1 MSNKPF
7 PPFTCTYSPN
17 IPEFLWQLNASIVLS
32 TYQAGKMVFL
42 SAANKENLIQLP
54 RNFKKAMGIA
64 LKDNYLA
71 IATESSVIV
80 FAHDRTLA
88 PRYPLKPN
96 TYETLFVPRAT
107 YYTGILDLH
116 DLEWGN
122 EGLWAVNT
130 QFSCLSLIND
140 QYSFQPKWQ
149 PHFISKLEPGDR
161 CHLNGL
167 AMQNGKPKYVTALG
181 TTDEPMKWR
190 ENKVKGGV
198 LIDVDTNEFVAQEL
212 GMPHTPKI
220 YKNKV
225 LVLESATGSL
235 TEIDPQTGKKEMLYK
250 FPGFVRG
257 LSIYEDYAFVG
268 LSKIRTSSK
277 TFSDLPIS
285 KESLFSGV
293 AIMYLP
299 HRSIVGYVR
308 YEASVEEI
316 YSVQVLPNV
325 RRAGMVS
332 MDKDD
337 HNYCIVTPTETFWA
351 VRNDEHTTLPNK
363 QQDGGINFSYSN

>member
-1 MSNKPF
+1 MSNKPY

-32 TYQAGKMVFL
+32 TYQAGKLVFL
-42 SAANKENLIQLP
+42 SPANQESLTQLP
-54 RNFKKAMGIA
+54 RSFKKAMGIA

-80 FAHDRTLA
+80 YGHDKSLA
-88 PRYPLKPN
+88 ARYPAKPN
-96 TYETLFVPRAT
+96 TYETLYVPRAS

-122 EGLWAVNT
+122 DGLWAINT

-140 QYSFQPKWQ
+140 QYSFEPKWK
-149 PHFISKLEPGDR
+149 PKFISKLEPGDR

-167 AMQNGKPKYVTALG
+167 AMLDGKPKYVTALG

-198 LIDVDTNEFVAQEL
+198 LMDVNSGEIVATEL
-212 GMPHTPKI
+212 GMPHTPKM
-220 YKNKV
+220 YKDKV
-225 LVLESATGSL
+225 LVLQSATGEL
-235 TEIDPQTGKKEMLYK
+235 IEIDPKTGKKESLYK

-257 LSIYEDYAFVG
+257 MGIYEDYAFIG
-268 LSKIRTSSK
+268 LSKLRTTSK
-277 TFSDLPIS
+277 TFQDLPIS
-285 KESLFSGV
+285 KESVFSGV

-299 HRSIVGYVR
+299 QRSMVGYIR

-316 YSVQVLPNV
+316 YSVQVLPNI
-325 RRAGMVS
+325 RRPGMAS
-332 MDKDD
+332 IDKDD
-337 HNYCIVTPTETFWA
+337 HNHCIVTPTDTFWA
-351 VRNDEHTTLPNK
+351 LKEAP
-363 QQDGGINFSYSN
+363 QDTPKSTGGDVSFTYAN